1 MTKMNK
7 DFEVVKEPASDFLR
21 AKKELMRLRFA
32 KALGDSTVAVN
43 RFKNLRRF
51 SARCLTQINRGE
63 NVK

>member
-1 MTKMNK
+1 MAKVNK
-7 DFEVVKEPASDFLR
+7 DFEVVKEPGSDFLR

-32 KALGDSTVAVN
+32 KALGDSTVSLDRV
-43 RFKNLRRF
+43 KTLRRF